1 MRSVHEA
8 HIVRQG
14 PLFLSLVPLED
25 IKIAL
30 DSLLV
35 FLVLLNTFV
44 RKVLLITNLGL
55 MIVLWVIIA
64 RIALDLLPN
73 IHVLLG
79 RTTTERSVIA

>member
-1 MRSVHEA
+1 MV
-8 HIVRQG
+8 
-14 PLFLSLVPLED
+14 L
-25 IKIAL
+25 IKISL

-64 RIALDLLPN
+64 RIALDLRPN

-79 RTTTERSVIA
+79 HTTTERSVIA